1 MRKQQYIKQVDRLCK
16 EYGIADTDT
25 AGMNGPNIRQ
35 YVINA
40 YDLIGERVAIHTNR
54 NAHIW
59 SIKSTDSKHKLLAYA
74 LDCVF
79 LKDVCWLPPTIS
91 AARYTYRKL
100 KIEDKQ
106 ARTVQ
111 AFAEGVLVAVDDMPM
126 IEFDSNETI
135 QVRYNPMR
143 EEWLGA
149 FRDTTDRKPIAS
161 SEFGSLTYTDS
172 LGEWHRSG
180 KPAGR
185 RPTQSFAYNDVQWIP
200 TGYDE
205 NYVQN
210 ILEEDN
216 ALVKRMKPYIS
227 PSCKSYRRR

>member
-1 MRKQQYIKQVDRLCK
+1 MRKQQYIEQVDRLCK
-16 EYGIADTDT
+16 EYGIGVNDT
-25 AGMNGPNIRQ
+25 AGMNGPNIRE

-59 SIKSTDSKHKLLAYA
+59 SIKSTDSKHTLLAYA

-100 KIEDKQ
+100 KTENKK

-111 AFAEGVLVAVDDMPM
+111 AFAEGVLVAIDDMPM
-126 IEFDSNETI
+126 IEFNAHETI
-135 QVRYNPMR
+135 KVKYNPMR

-149 FRDTTDRKPIAS
+149 FRDANHQKPIAS
-161 SEFGSLTYTDS
+161 SEFGSLTYTEP
-172 LGEWHRSG
+172 LGEWHNSG

-185 RPTQSFAYNDVQWIP
+185 RPTESLAYNNVQWIP
-200 TGYDE
+200 TDYDE
-205 NYVQN
+205 HYVQN
-210 ILEEDN
+210 ILEEDDSQ
-216 ALVKRMKPYIS
+216 VQKIKPYIS
-227 PSCKSYRRR
+227 PNCKSYRKR